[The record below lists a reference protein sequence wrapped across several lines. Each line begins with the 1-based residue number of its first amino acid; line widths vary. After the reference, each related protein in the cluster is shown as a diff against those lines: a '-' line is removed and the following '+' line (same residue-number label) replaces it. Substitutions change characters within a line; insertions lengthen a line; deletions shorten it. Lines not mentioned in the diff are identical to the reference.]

1 MQFDDFGLDP
11 RLQRNLQAMGFEVP
25 TPIQSATIPAAL
37 AGRDILGSAETG
49 TGKTAA
55 YLLPVLQKLISSPNT
70 GRPRVLIV
78 VPTRELA
85 LQVAEH
91 AAQLGRGLPVRVAT
105 IYGGVGYGSQD
116 ETLRRGVDVVIATPG
131 RLLDQISRRHVAFD
145 GLETLI
151 LDEGD
156 RMLDIGFLPDIRRIV
171 RQLPKER
178 QTMLFSATL
187 QSIVDLAHEVT
198 REAMRVQVEETVTPD
213 AITQAV
219 YPVPEQ
225 CKFDLLQRLLA
236 DESFDSVLIFTR
248 TKHRADR
255 LVRNLQR
262 AKIAAEVIHGN
273 RSQGQRVAALEA
285 FRRGNARVLVA
296 TDIAARGIDV
306 RGISHVVNYDV
317 PMQPEDYVH
326 RIGRTGRASAVG
338 CAYTLAT
345 PGDMQ
350 MIRRIEDILQEKLER
365 REVEGVDYSA
375 PAVRLPTAD
384 EIRRYVEANR
394 RKVDTAPAAGQRGR
408 NVASERQSLTERVR
422 V

>member
-1 MQFDDFGLDP
+1 MQFDNFGLDP

-55 YLLPVLQKLISSPNT
+55 YLLPVLQKLISSPRT
-70 GRPRVLIV
+70 GQLRVLVV

-91 AAQLGRGLPVRVAT
+91 AAQLGHGLPVRVAT

-116 ETLRRGVDVVIATPG
+116 KALQRGVDVIIATPG
-131 RLLDQISRRHVAFD
+131 RLLDQISRRHVVFD
-145 GLETLI
+145 MLETLV

-171 RQLPKER
+171 RLLPRER

-187 QSIVDLAHEVT
+187 QSIVGLAGEVT
-198 REAMRVQVEETVTPD
+198 RDAVRVQVEETVTPD

-236 DESFDSVLIFTR
+236 DDSLDSVLIFAR

-262 AKIAAEVIHGN
+262 AKVSAEVIHGN

-285 FRRGNARVLVA
+285 FRRGNVRVLVA

-306 RGISHVVNYDV
+306 QGISHVVNYDV

-338 CAYTLAT
+338 HAYTLAT
-345 PGDMQ
+345 PADAQ
-350 MIRRIEDILQEKLER
+350 MIRRIEDILQEKIER
-365 REVEGVDYSA
+365 RQVEGVDYSA
-375 PAVRLPTAD
+375 PAVRLPTAE

-394 RKVDTAPAAGQRGR
+394 RKPDAAPAGSQRRQG
-408 NVASERQSLTERVR
+408 AAMERQPITERVR
-422 V
+422 I

>member
-187 QSIVDLAHEVT
+187 ESIVDLAHEVT